1 MSANVS
7 GPSVSLWAFGRQLS
21 GSELHNGPA
30 AAHNADVNVQL
41 ERCNCVPPYLE
52 LWLCGLSAGWEP
64 VHSSS
69 PGLSAGISRLK
80 KKRTCKAM

>member
-7 GPSVSLWAFGRQLS
+7 GPSVSLRAFGRQLS

-41 ERCNCVPPYLE
+41 ERCSCVPPYLE
-52 LWLCGLSAGWEP
+52 LGCAASVLAGSLSTPHLLGSLPE
-64 VHSSS
+64 S
-69 PGLSAGISRLK
+69 PH
-80 KKRTCKAM
+80 